1 MIKTLARSIKQEKEN
16 FRIPHSVQDVIPIRR
31 IWLDGIFQ
39 AGNAYSRSYRLT
51 DINYAIASKADKTAM
66 LLDYSELLNALDSG
80 ACAKITINNRRV
92 DRRQFEQ
99 ELLIRPQEDKLNE
112 YRQEYNDMLRSHAA
126 SNNNVVQERYLTISA
141 HKRSVDEARAYFQRM
156 GGEVTARLGQLSS
169 QAEELDASARLQILR
184 DFFKAGQP
192 AVVPFNME
200 QRAKRGHDFKD
211 WFCPDSLEFY
221 ADFFKSDI
229 RWGRVLYLQ
238 DYASFIKDDFIME
251 LCELDRSMMVSIDI
265 LPVPTDE
272 AVRELQ
278 NKLLGVETN
287 VAGWQRRQNNANNY
301 TANVPYDMQ
310 LQRKETTEFLNDLTE
325 RDQRMMYGLVTV
337 VHLAESKEQLDADT
351 ESLLAVGRKHL
362 CQLSTLRWQQRDG
375 LDTVLPYGV
384 RRIHALRTLTTE
396 SVAVLM
402 PFKAQELNH
411 TNGIYYGQNAVS
423 GNMIRID
430 RAQLLN
436 GHSFRLGVS
445 GSGKSMSAKEEL
457 VEIALRTKD
466 DILILDPES
475 EFGQLVKALGG
486 EVLPISPHSSIHLN
500 ALDIDRA
507 YGEGKTPLVDKVKLI
522 LSVFEPLTE
531 NGLTAKQRSILDRC
545 ARLVYREYMRD
556 EFGPALGQAVRAS
569 GGIDLV
575 TVLAKTAGM
584 GDENHN
590 RQPAASM
597 YLALQIIPHFMDV
610 EHPKKNDMVR
620 FLAGND
626 RFFLHVMMAGVE
638 ALTVKAKEIPLSTVM
653 AGMGGNGVEFGI
665 QLSGTGNR
673 WYTAP
678 APVIHGM
685 LLKPSYTEEDLLGYL
700 GDSCVTEVYGLGGM
714 SSIAGPAYARFTGAT
729 FAEAK
734 ERTEKARAVSLGE
747 HT

>member
-1 MIKTLARSIKQEKEN
+1 
-16 FRIPHSVQDVIPIRR
+16 
-31 IWLDGIFQ
+31 
-39 AGNAYSRSYRLT
+39 
-51 DINYAIASKADKTAM
+51 
-66 LLDYSELLNALDSG
+66 
-80 ACAKITINNRRV
+80 
-92 DRRQFEQ
+92 
-99 ELLIRPQEDKLNE
+99 
-112 YRQEYNDMLRSHAA
+112 
-126 SNNNVVQERYLTISA
+126 
-141 HKRSVDEARAYFQRM
+141 M

-221 ADFFKSDI
+221 ADFFKSDV

-287 VAGWQRRQNNANNY
+287 VANWQRRQNNANNY

-337 VHLAESKEQLDADT
+337 VHLAGTKEQLDADT

-362 CQLSTLRWQQRDG
+362 CQLSTLHWQQRDG

-457 VEIALRTKD
+457 AEIALRTKD

-475 EFGQLVKALGG
+475 EVRH
-486 EVLPISPHSSIHLN
+486 EV
-500 ALDIDRA
+500 A
-507 YGEGKTPLVDKVKLI
+507 
-522 LSVFEPLTE
+522 
-531 NGLTAKQRSILDRC
+531 
-545 ARLVYREYMRD
+545 
-556 EFGPALGQAVRAS
+556 
-569 GGIDLV
+569 
-575 TVLAKTAGM
+575 
-584 GDENHN
+584 
-590 RQPAASM
+590 
-597 YLALQIIPHFMDV
+597 
-610 EHPKKNDMVR
+610 
-620 FLAGND
+620 
-626 RFFLHVMMAGVE
+626 
-638 ALTVKAKEIPLSTVM
+638 
-653 AGMGGNGVEFGI
+653 
-665 QLSGTGNR
+665 
-673 WYTAP
+673 
-678 APVIHGM
+678 
-685 LLKPSYTEEDLLGYL
+685 
-700 GDSCVTEVYGLGGM
+700 
-714 SSIAGPAYARFTGAT
+714 
-729 FAEAK
+729 
-734 ERTEKARAVSLGE
+734 
-747 HT
+747 

>member
-221 ADFFKSDI
+221 ADFFKSDV

-238 DYASFIKDDFIME
+238 DYASFINDDFIME

-287 VAGWQRRQNNANNY
+287 VANWQRRQNNANNY
-301 TANVPYDMQ
+301 TSNVPYDMQ

-375 LDTVLPYGV
+375 LDTVLPYGLQ
-384 RRIHALRTLTTE
+384 RIEALRTLTTE
-396 SVAVLM
+396 STAVLI
-402 PFKAQELNH
+402 PFHAQEIMQH
-411 TNGIYYGQNAVS
+411 KGMYYGQTAVS
-423 GNMIRID
+423 KNRIVVD
-430 RAQLLN
+430 RRQLLN
-436 GHSFRLGVS
+436 GNSFRLGVS
-445 GSGKSMSAKEEL
+445 GSGKSMSAKEEIAQ
-457 VEIALRTKD
+457 IALSTED
-466 DILILDPES
+466 DILILDVES
-475 EFGQLVKALGG
+475 EFGHLVEAFGG
-486 EVLPISPHSSIHLN
+486 EVIRISATSDTHIN
-500 ALDIDRA
+500 ALDMDRA
-507 YGEGKTPLVDKVKLI
+507 YGDERNPIVSKSEFVLSLFEQLIGSGLV
-522 LSVFEPLTE
+522 
-531 NGLTAKQRSILDRC
+531 TAKEKSILGRC
-545 ARLVYREYMRD
+545 TEQVYMPYVRNGYKGAVPTLKDFYRLLKMQPEPEAQGLALSSELFITGTLGTFAQPTNVDTKAQIIAYDIRELGEQLMPIGMLVTLDAIYNRVIQNWKRGHRTWIFCD
-556 EFGPALGQAVRAS
+556 EFYILFRYEYSANFSTSSGSAS
-569 GGIDLV
+569 GS
-575 TVLAKTAGM
+575 TTA
-584 GDENHN
+584 
-590 RQPAASM
+590 
-597 YLALQIIPHFMDV
+597 
-610 EHPKKNDMVR
+610 
-620 FLAGND
+620 
-626 RFFLHVMMAGVE
+626 
-638 ALTVKAKEIPLSTVM
+638 
-653 AGMGGNGVEFGI
+653 
-665 QLSGTGNR
+665 
-673 WYTAP
+673 
-678 APVIHGM
+678 
-685 LLKPSYTEEDLLGYL
+685 
-700 GDSCVTEVYGLGGM
+700 
-714 SSIAGPAYARFTGAT
+714 
-729 FAEAK
+729 
-734 ERTEKARAVSLGE
+734 
-747 HT
+747 

>member
-1 MIKTLARSIKQEKEN
+1 MIKTLVRSIKQEKEK
-16 FRIPHSVQDVIPIRR
+16 FRIPYSVQDAIPIKR
-31 IWLDGIFQ
+31 IWPDGVFQ

-80 ACAKITINNRRV
+80 ASAKITINNRRV

-99 ELLIRPQEDKLNE
+99 ELLIRPQADTLNE
-112 YRQEYNDMLRSHAA
+112 YRQEYNDMLHSHAA
-126 SNNNVVQERYLTISA
+126 SNNSVVQERYLTLSV
-141 HKRSVDEARAYFQRM
+141 HKRGVDEARTYFQRM
-156 GGEVTARLGQLSS
+156 GSEVTARLGQLSS

-192 AVVPFNME
+192 A
-200 QRAKRGHDFKD
+200 
-211 WFCPDSLEFY
+211 
-221 ADFFKSDI
+221 ADFFKSDV

-251 LCELDRSMMVSIDI
+251 LCGLDRSIMVSIDI

-287 VAGWQRRQNNANNY
+287 VANWQRRQNNANNY

-351 ESLLAVGRKHL
+351 ESLLSVGRKHL

-411 TNGIYYGQNAVS
+411 TNGVYYGQNAVS

-500 ALDIDRA
+500 ALDMDRA
-507 YGEGKTPLVDKVKLI
+507 YGEGKNPLIEKVQLI
-522 LSVFEPLTE
+522 LSIFEPLTE

-545 ARLVYREYMRD
+545 ARLVYREYIRGGYRGVPPTLVDLRRVLLEQPEAEAHDLALASELYTTGSLNIFAHQTNVDTGARILCYDIRELDEQLRPVGMVVTLDAIFNRVIRNWRQGKRTWILAD
-556 EFGPALGQAVRAS
+556 EFYILFRYSFSAEFFYRLFKRMRKYNAFITAVSQNVDEILRSDTARLMLANSELLVMLNQAATDREE
-569 GGIDLV
+569 
-575 TVLAKTAGM
+575 LAKLLNISENQLSYITNVPAGH
-584 GDENHN
+584 GLI
-590 RQPAASM
+590 RCGGA
-597 YLALQIIPHFMDV
+597 IIPF
-610 EHPKKNDMVR
+610 ENSFPKNTKLYRLM
-620 FLAGND
+620 
-626 RFFLHVMMAGVE
+626 
-638 ALTVKAKEIPLSTVM
+638 TT
-653 AGMGGNGVEFGI
+653 
-665 QLSGTGNR
+665 
-673 WYTAP
+673 
-678 APVIHGM
+678 
-685 LLKPSYTEEDLLGYL
+685 KPD
-700 GDSCVTEVYGLGGM
+700 
-714 SSIAGPAYARFTGAT
+714 
-729 FAEAK
+729 
-734 ERTEKARAVSLGE
+734 EKF
-747 HT
+747 

>member
-1 MIKTLARSIKQEKEN
+1 
-16 FRIPHSVQDVIPIRR
+16 
-31 IWLDGIFQ
+31 
-39 AGNAYSRSYRLT
+39 
-51 DINYAIASKADKTAM
+51 M
-66 LLDYSELLNALDSG
+66 LWA
-80 ACAKITINNRRV
+80 
-92 DRRQFEQ
+92 
-99 ELLIRPQEDKLNE
+99 
-112 YRQEYNDMLRSHAA
+112 HAA
-126 SNNNVVQERYLTISA
+126 SNNNVVQERYLTINA

-169 QAEELDASARLQILR
+169 HKVDPAFYWMPIPARILVCIFLYLPFLQ
-184 DFFKAGQP
+184 G
-192 AVVPFNME
+192 
-200 QRAKRGHDFKD
+200 
-211 WFCPDSLEFY
+211 LEFY
-221 ADFFKSDI
+221 ADFFKSDV

-287 VAGWQRRQNNANNY
+287 VANWQRRQNNANNY

-337 VHLAESKEQLDADT
+337 VHLAGTKEQLDADT

-362 CQLSTLRWQQRDG
+362 CQLSTLHWQQRDG

-475 EFGQLVKALGG
+475 EVRH
-486 EVLPISPHSSIHLN
+486 EV
-500 ALDIDRA
+500 A
-507 YGEGKTPLVDKVKLI
+507 
-522 LSVFEPLTE
+522 
-531 NGLTAKQRSILDRC
+531 
-545 ARLVYREYMRD
+545 
-556 EFGPALGQAVRAS
+556 
-569 GGIDLV
+569 
-575 TVLAKTAGM
+575 
-584 GDENHN
+584 
-590 RQPAASM
+590 
-597 YLALQIIPHFMDV
+597 
-610 EHPKKNDMVR
+610 
-620 FLAGND
+620 
-626 RFFLHVMMAGVE
+626 
-638 ALTVKAKEIPLSTVM
+638 
-653 AGMGGNGVEFGI
+653 
-665 QLSGTGNR
+665 
-673 WYTAP
+673 
-678 APVIHGM
+678 
-685 LLKPSYTEEDLLGYL
+685 
-700 GDSCVTEVYGLGGM
+700 
-714 SSIAGPAYARFTGAT
+714 
-729 FAEAK
+729 
-734 ERTEKARAVSLGE
+734 
-747 HT
+747 